1 MSIPTDRLTRA
12 QVKFLRNGK
21 VRDLY
26 AWRDEIWLVA
36 SDRISAYDVI
46 MPTPIPD
53 KGKIL
58 TALSR
63 HWFALTENI
72 CPNHVAGFDLPAGV
86 DLPEFE
92 GRLTRAKRCTIFPV
106 ECVARGHLAG
116 SGWEEYRAHGT
127 VGGHAVPKGLL
138 ESDRLPQ
145 PLFTPARKNDHGH
158 DENLTEAEARVVL
171 GDERY
176 EELRDLTLDLYT
188 WAAAYANDDIGKF
201 NAQTFEAV
209 GSLRAVAPQFYPS
222 ADTLRF
228 EHTYMVVDPFMW
240 AWIIYFC
247 ALLVLL
253 LTVIWARD
261 WGYYATWALT
271 LIGMSLEIYGFASRI
286 IISGRPPVTD
296 LYETVI
302 WVSFIGMVF
311 AIILEAVY
319 RKRYFFYAGLPAA
332 GPR

>member
-12 QVKFLRNGK
+12 QVKFIRNGK

-92 GRLTRAKRCTIFPV
+92 GRLTRAKRCSIFPV
-106 ECVARGHLAG
+106 ECVACGHLAG

-176 EELRDLTLDLYT
+176 EELRNLTLDLYT
-188 WAAAYANDDIGKF
+188 WAAAYA
-201 NAQTFEAV
+201 AQRGIILAATKLEFGLEAET
-209 GSLRAVAPQFYPS
+209 GRILLADEIFTPDSSRFWP
-222 ADTLRF
+222 ADTFAPGKPQPSFDKQYLRDYLKTLTIWNKTAPGP
-228 EHTYMVVDPFMW
+228 ELPPEVVTNTR
-240 AWIIYFC
+240 AKYQE
-247 ALLVLL
+247 ALDR
-253 LTVIWARD
+253 LTR
-261 WGYYATWALT
+261 
-271 LIGMSLEIYGFASRI
+271 
-286 IISGRPPVTD
+286 
-296 LYETVI
+296 
-302 WVSFIGMVF
+302 
-311 AIILEAVY
+311 
-319 RKRYFFYAGLPAA
+319 
-332 GPR
+332 

>member
-1 MSIPTDRLTRA
+1 MNLDLVSKILLAFPQMSIPTDRLTRA

-92 GRLTRAKRCTIFPV
+92 GRLTRAKRCSIFPV

-188 WAAAYANDDIGKF
+188 WAGAYA
-201 NAQTFEAV
+201 AQR
-209 GSLRAVAPQFYPS
+209 GIIL
-222 ADTLRF
+222 ADTK
-228 EHTYMVVDPFMW
+228 
-240 AWIIYFC
+240 
-247 ALLVLL
+247 
-253 LTVIWARD
+253 
-261 WGYYATWALT
+261 
-271 LIGMSLEIYGFASRI
+271 LEFG
-286 IISGRPPVTD
+286 
-296 LYETVI
+296 
-302 WVSFIGMVF
+302 
-311 AIILEAVY
+311 LEAETGRILLADEIFTPDSSRFWPADTFAPGKPQPSFDKQY
-319 RKRYFFYAGLPAA
+319 LRDYLKTLTTWNKTAPGPELPPEVVTNTLAKYQEA
-332 GPR
+332 LERLTK